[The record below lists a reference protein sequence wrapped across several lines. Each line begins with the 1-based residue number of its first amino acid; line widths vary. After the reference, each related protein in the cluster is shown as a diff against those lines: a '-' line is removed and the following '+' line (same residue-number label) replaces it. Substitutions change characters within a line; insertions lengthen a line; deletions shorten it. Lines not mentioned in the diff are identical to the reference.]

1 LIAVNGGRVEA
12 SVLMDAH
19 FDSRRMPVRAVDYL
33 QKSGLK
39 GPVLSPDYWGGY
51 LIYRLYPETRVVVDD
66 RHDFYGDEFFE
77 SYLKMMH
84 VERGW
89 EEFLNLHETS
99 FVLLPKD
106 AALGSM
112 LETKGWK
119 VIYSD
124 DVAIGFVR
132 ERVTR

>member
-1 LIAVNGGRVEA
+1 
-12 SVLMDAH
+12 
-19 FDSRRMPVRAVDYL
+19 
-33 QKSGLK
+33 
-39 GPVLSPDYWGGY
+39 
-51 LIYRLYPETRVVVDD
+51 
-66 RHDFYGDEFFE
+66 
-77 SYLKMMH
+77 LKMMH

-132 ERVTR
+132 ERVSR